1 MSERETILIA
11 DDNDSVTSALSM
23 LLDRPGRTSIICSDI
38 ESAELML
45 AREPVTHV
53 VTDVQFS
60 GAFGFEGL
68 HFLDR
73 IHARRPECRIV
84 LMTGQPSDAL
94 RAAALD
100 HGALALLSKPFTI
113 DELESSLGTLRC
125 GAGFPACDPEG
136 RLENL
141 PYTVVRVA
149 SFHELI
155 AGDALRIAFQPIVE
169 ITDAGEIMAF
179 EALTRVRGDWAGGG
193 PAELFE
199 YAARLGRL
207 RELNLHALARAIEAA
222 TSLPESSSIF
232 LNVDPLAFCA
242 ELPRILE
249 GAAARAGVALTR
261 LVLEV
266 TERSDFDDAQRVIP
280 LFQALR
286 AKGIRFAL
294 DDHGSAYSHL
304 ALMDEIRP
312 SFIKISNTFGTK
324 LEDDDTHRRIVAHMA
339 SLSRDFGCKTVLEGI
354 ESEETA
360 IAAQR
365 LGIDFAQ
372 GFHFGR
378 PHVAAHWTAVP
389 EEIAS

>member
-1 MSERETILIA
+1 VTERETILIA
-11 DDNDSVTSALSM
+11 DDNESVTAALSI
-23 LLDRPGRTSIICSDI
+23 LLDRPGRTTIICADV

-73 IHARRPECRIV
+73 IRTRRPGCRIV

-94 RAAALD
+94 HAAAIE

-113 DELESSLGTLRC
+113 DELESALGTHRP
-125 GAGFPACDPEG
+125 GG

-141 PYTVVRVA
+141 PYTVIRVA
-149 SFHELI
+149 SFDELV

-169 ITDAGEIMAF
+169 ITDAGAIMAF
-179 EALTRVRGDWAGGG
+179 EALTRVRGEWAGGG
-193 PAELFE
+193 PAELFD

-207 RELNLHALARAIEAA
+207 RELNLLSLARAIEAA
-222 TSLPESSSIF
+222 ASLPLESSIF
-232 LNVDPLAFCA
+232 LNVDPVSFCA
-242 ELPRILE
+242 ELPRVIE
-249 GAAARAGVALTR
+249 GAAARAGIELTR
-261 LVLEV
+261 IVLEV
-266 TERSDFDDAQRVIP
+266 TERSDFDDRQRVIP
-280 LFQALR
+280 LFHALR
-286 AKGIRFAL
+286 ASGIRFAL

-304 ALMDEIRP
+304 DLIDDIRP

-339 SLSRDFGCKTVLEGI
+339 SLSHEFGCKTVLEGI
-354 ESEETA
+354 ESAETA
-360 IAAQR
+360 RTAER

-378 PHVAAHWTAVP
+378 PDFASHWIAALK
-389 EEIAS
+389 EIA

>member
-1 MSERETILIA
+1 MSGRETILIA
-11 DDNDSVTSALSM
+11 DDNESITAALSM
-23 LLDRPGRTSIICSDI
+23 LLDRPGRTTIICSDI

-73 IHARRPECRIV
+73 IRARRPACRIA

-94 RAAALD
+94 RATAIE

-113 DELESSLGTLRC
+113 EELESALGTN
-125 GAGFPACDPEG
+125 GSSGVGE
-136 RLENL
+136 
-141 PYTVVRVA
+141 YKVVRVA

-155 AGDALRIAFQPIVE
+155 ADDYLRIAFQPIVE
-169 ITDAGEIMAF
+169 ITDAGAIMAF
-179 EALTRVRGDWAGGG
+179 EALTRVRGEWAGGG
-193 PAELFE
+193 PAELFD
-199 YAARLGRL
+199 YATRLGRL

-222 TSLPESSSIF
+222 ASLPLDSSIF
-232 LNVDPLAFCA
+232 LNVDPVAFCA
-242 ELPRILE
+242 ELPRLIE
-249 GAAARAGVALTR
+249 GAAARAGIALTR

-266 TERSDFDDAQRVIP
+266 TERSDFDDPQHVIP
-280 LFQALR
+280 LFHALR

-304 ALMDEIRP
+304 TLIDEIRP

-324 LEDDDTHRRIVAHMA
+324 LEDDDTHRRIVAHFA
-339 SLSRDFGCKTVLEGI
+339 SMSRDFGCKTVLEGI
-354 ESEETA
+354 ESAETA
-360 IAAQR
+360 RAAKR

-378 PHVAAHWTAVP
+378 PNLASHWSNALK
-389 EEIAS
+389 EIA

>member
-1 MSERETILIA
+1 VSPRETILIA
-11 DDNDSVTSALSM
+11 DDNESITSALSI
-23 LLDRPGRTSIICSDI
+23 LLDRPGRTAIICSDI

-73 IHARRPECRIV
+73 IHVRRPDCRIV
-84 LMTGQPSDAL
+84 LMTGRPSDEL

-113 DELESSLGTLRC
+113 DELESSLGAS
-125 GAGFPACDPEG
+125 GSIDDGDYA
-136 RLENL
+136 
-141 PYTVVRVA
+141 VVRVA

-155 AGDALRIAFQPIVE
+155 AGDALRVAFQPIVE
-169 ITDAGEIMAF
+169 ITDAGGIMAF
-179 EALTRVRGDWAGGG
+179 EALMRVRGEWAGGG

-207 RELNLHALARAIEAA
+207 RELNLHTLARAIEAA
-222 TSLPESSSIF
+222 ASLPEEASVF
-232 LNVDPLAFCA
+232 LNVDPLAFCP
-242 ELPRILE
+242 ELPRVLE
-249 GAAARAGVALTR
+249 AAAARAGVALTR
-261 LVLEV
+261 IVLEV
-266 TERSDFDDAQRVIP
+266 TERSDFDDPQRVIP
-280 LFQALR
+280 LFHALR

-304 ALMDEIRP
+304 ALIDEIRP
-312 SFIKISNTFGTK
+312 SFIKISTTFGTR

-339 SLSRDFGCKTVLEGI
+339 SMSRDFGCKTVLEGI
-354 ESEETA
+354 ESAETA
-360 IAAQR
+360 VAARR

-378 PHVAAHWTAVP
+378 PDFASHWNATK